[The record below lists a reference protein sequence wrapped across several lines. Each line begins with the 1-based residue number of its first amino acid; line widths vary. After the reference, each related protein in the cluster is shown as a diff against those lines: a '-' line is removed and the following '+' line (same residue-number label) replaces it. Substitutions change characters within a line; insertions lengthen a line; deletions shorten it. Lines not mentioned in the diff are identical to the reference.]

1 VGGAGGTPPVGR
13 MRMASIR
20 FWAIALPVLLLT
32 SASLEA
38 QDVTARRL
46 SAEPPEIVL
55 LDPDQSIELVVTA
68 EMSDG
73 SLRDATLLARY
84 TLDKGAEEIALV
96 HKGRLTPSASGK
108 GVLSIRFESAPG
120 KGAVETQVPV
130 RIELPPTER
139 VLNFTNDIIPILTK
153 AGCNSGGC
161 HGKATGQNGFKM
173 SLLGF
178 EPDHDYDAL
187 VNEGRGRRLFPA
199 APEQSLFLKKAIGQ
213 PVHGGGQRI
222 AEDSREYLILR
233 RWIEQGMPMGK
244 PTDPTVDRIEVFP
257 RERVLVGSS
266 EQQLR
271 VVATFTDGRAQDVTR
286 QAEYKSQQ
294 PDILKVDPAGSV
306 QILDRTGE
314 GAVMVRYMGLV
325 DVAKISVPFNK
336 NVPASAYAEF
346 KPKNYVDELMLKKW
360 KKLGIAPSPR
370 SSDEVFIRRA
380 MLDAIGTLPTPEEIT
395 SFLADGAADKR
406 DRLIDR
412 ILERPEY
419 AEYWSC
425 LWGDLLRNK
434 REGDEQKRGTFAFAA
449 WIRNC
454 FSENMP
460 YDEFVREILTAQG
473 EVGDNPA
480 VNWYRHVRNQIHL
493 VNDSSQLFLGTRV
506 SCANCHH
513 HPYEKLS
520 QDDYWGYAAFFQRV
534 GKKQGDVPADQAVF
548 VQKSGETHQP
558 RSGKKMKP
566 KGLGGPEYDYV
577 AGEDPR
583 KQLVDW
589 MVSPENPYFSKAIAN
604 RIFAG
609 LMGLGLV
616 NAIDD
621 MRVTN
626 PPSNPELLDALA
638 RDIASHHFDLKALIK
653 SIMKSETYG
662 LSSDPT
668 PYNATDRQNFAR
680 YRTKRLS
687 AEVLL
692 DAVCAVTGS
701 LEKFPGLPL
710 GTRAIELPD
719 QAVSS
724 YFLSAFGRSGR
735 ETPCE
740 CERSYAP
747 NLAQILHLMNSP
759 EIQGKISSDK
769 GTVAQLLGAKKSNE
783 EVVEALY
790 LRGFGRR
797 PTASESK
804 DAADIIAKASNRKA
818 AVEDFAWMILNSKE
832 FLFNH

>member
-1 VGGAGGTPPVGR
+1 MLKHRG
-13 MRMASIR
+13 
-20 FWAIALPVLLLT
+20 WAAVLGLLLW
-32 SASLEA
+32 SDPAGA
-38 QDVTARRL
+38 QEVHPAKL
-46 SAEPPEIVL
+46 SVEPSQIL
-55 LDPDQSIELVVTA
+55 LRDPDESIQFVATV
-68 EMSDG
+68 EMTDG
-73 SLRDATLLARY
+73 TLRDATLSAHFA
-84 TLDKGAEEIALV
+84 LDSGAVPIALV
-96 HKGRLTPSASGK
+96 HRGRLTPVASGQGK
-108 GVLSIRFESAPG
+108 LAVRFEGAPG
-120 KGAVETQVPV
+120 QSVEAQVPV
-130 RIELPPTER
+130 RIELPAGER
-139 VLNFTNDIIPILTK
+139 TVSFVNDVIPILTK

-161 HGKATGQNGFKM
+161 HGKSTGQNGFSL

-199 APEQSLFLKKAIGQ
+199 APDQSLLLRKAVGQ
-213 PVHGGGQRI
+213 PAHGGGVRI
-222 AEDSREYLILR
+222 VEDSREYRLIR
-233 RWIEQGMPMGK
+233 RWVEQGMPKGK
-244 PTDPTVDRIEVFP
+244 PADPVVDRIEVFP
-257 RERVLVGSS
+257 KERILVESE

-271 VVATFTDGRAQDVTR
+271 VVATYTDQTTQDVTR

-294 PDILKVDPAGSV
+294 PDILKVDPSGLATT
-306 QILDRTGE
+306 LKRTGE
-314 GAVMVRYMGLV
+314 GAIMVRYMGLV
-325 DVAKISVPFNK
+325 DVAKITVPFHQ
-336 NVPASAYAEF
+336 NVPASAYSGF
-346 KPKNYVDELMLKKW
+346 VTKNYVDELMLRKW

-370 SSDEVFIRRA
+370 STDESFIRRA
-380 MLDAIGTLPTPEEIT
+380 FLDALGTLPSAEEVAQ
-395 SFLADGAADKR
+395 FLADGAPDKR
-406 DRLIDR
+406 DRLVDR

-419 AEYWSC
+419 ADYWAS

-454 FSENMP
+454 FAENMP
-460 YDEFVREILTAQG
+460 YDQFVREILTAQG

-493 VNDSSQLFLGTRV
+493 VNDTSQLFLGTRV

-520 QDDYWGYAAFFQRV
+520 QDDYWGFAAFFQRV

-548 VQKSGETHQP
+548 VQKTGETTQP
-558 RSGKKMKP
+558 RSGRKVKP
-566 KGLGGPEYDYV
+566 KGLGGPEYEFV

-583 KQLVDW
+583 KLLVDW
-589 MVSPENPYFSKAIAN
+589 LTTPENPYFSRAIAN
-604 RIFAG
+604 RMFAA

-616 NAIDD
+616 NAVDD

-638 RDIASHHFDLKALIK
+638 KDIASHHFDLKVLIR

-668 PYNATDRQNFAR
+668 SYNATDRQNFAR
-680 YRTKRLS
+680 YHTKRLS

-692 DAVCAVTGS
+692 DAVSAVTGS
-701 LEKFPGLPL
+701 PEKFPGLPL
-710 GTRAIELPD
+710 GTRAIGLPD
-719 QAVSS
+719 QAVQS
-724 YFLSAFGRSGR
+724 YFLQVFGRSGR

-759 EIQGKISSDK
+759 EVQGKISTDK
-769 GTVAQLLGAKKSNE
+769 GIVAQLLGAKKSNE

-790 LRGFGRR
+790 IRGFARR
-797 PTASESK
+797 PTPSELK
-804 DAADIIAKASNRKA
+804 DASAMIAAAANRKS
-818 AVEDFAWMILNSKE
+818 AVEDLLWLVLNSKE

>member
-1 VGGAGGTPPVGR
+1 
-13 MRMASIR
+13 MASCR
-20 FWAIALPVLLLT
+20 RWAVPLAGLLLST
-32 SASLEA
+32 ASLQA
-38 QDVTARRL
+38 QEVSARKI
-46 SAEPPEIVL
+46 SAEPVEIVL
-55 LDPDQSIELVVTA
+55 LDPDQSVDLVVTA

-73 SLRDATLLARY
+73 TLRDATLLAHY
-84 TLDKGAEEIALV
+84 SLEKGAADLAFI
-96 HKGRLTPSASGK
+96 HKGRLTPNASGK
-108 GVLSIRFESAPG
+108 GTLRIRFESAPG

-130 RIELPPTER
+130 RIEFPAAER
-139 VLNFTNDIIPILTK
+139 TLNFTNDIIPILTK

-161 HGKATGQNGFKM
+161 HGKATGQNGFSM

-178 EPDHDYDAL
+178 EPEHDYDAL
-187 VNEGRGRRLFPA
+187 VKEGRGRRLFPA

-213 PVHGGGQRI
+213 PAHGGGQRI
-222 AEDSREYLILR
+222 AEDSREYRILR
-233 RWIEQGMPMGK
+233 RWIEQGMPKGK
-244 PTDPTVDRIEVFP
+244 PTDPTVSGIEVFP
-257 RERVLVGSS
+257 RERILIGSD

-271 VVATFTDGRAQDVTR
+271 VVATYSDGTTKDVTR

-294 PDILKVDPAGSV
+294 PDILKVDPSGTA
-306 QILDRTGE
+306 QTLDRTGE
-314 GAVMVRYMGLV
+314 GAIMIRYMGLV
-325 DVAKISVPFNK
+325 DVAKITVPFNK
-336 NVPASAYAEF
+336 DVPASAYAEF
-346 KPKNYVDELMLKKW
+346 KPLNYVDELMLKKW
-360 KKLGIAPSPR
+360 RKLGIAPSPR
-370 SSDEVFIRRA
+370 SSDAVFIRRA
-380 MLDAIGTLPTPEEIT
+380 MLDAIGTLPTPEEVT
-395 SFLADGAADKR
+395 AFLNDSGADKR

-419 AEYWSC
+419 AQYWSS

-434 REGDEQKRGTFAFAA
+434 REGEEQKRGTFAFAA

-454 FSENMP
+454 FAENMP
-460 YDEFVREILTAQG
+460 YDQFVREILTAQG

-493 VNDSSQLFLGTRV
+493 VNDTSQLFLGTRV

-520 QDDYWGYAAFFQRV
+520 QDDYWGFAAFFQRV
-534 GKKQGDVPADQAVF
+534 GKKQGDVAADQAIF
-548 VQKSGETHQP
+548 VQKTGETNQP

-566 KGLGGPEYDYV
+566 KGLNGPEYDYV

-589 MVSPENPYFSKAIAN
+589 LTTAENPYFSRAIAN
-604 RIFAG
+604 RMFAG
-609 LMGLGLV
+609 IMELGLV
-616 NAIDD
+616 NSVDD

-638 RDIASHHFDLKALIK
+638 KDIAVHKFDLKSLIRTL
-653 SIMKSETYG
+653 MKSETYG

-668 PYNATDRQNFAR
+668 PFNATDRQNFAR
-680 YRTKRLS
+680 YHTKRLS

-692 DAVCAVTGS
+692 DAVSAVTGS
-701 LEKFPGLPL
+701 AEKFPGLPL

-719 QAVSS
+719 QAVAS

-759 EIQGKISSDK
+759 EIQGKIAGDK
-769 GTVAQLLGAKKSNE
+769 GTVATLVASKKSNE
-783 EVVEALY
+783 EIIEALY
-790 LRGFGRR
+790 LRGFARK

-804 DAADIIAKASNRKA
+804 DAADMLAKAANRKA
-818 AVEDFAWMILNSKE
+818 AVEDFAWLVLNSKE

>member
-1 VGGAGGTPPVGR
+1 
-13 MRMASIR
+13 MSMKSIR
-20 FWAIALPVLLLT
+20 RWT
-32 SASLEA
+32 ASLGILLFASAPLVAE
-38 QDVTARRL
+38 DVLPKKL
-46 SAEPPEIVL
+46 SVEPPQIVL
-55 LDPDQSIELVVTA
+55 RDPDQNIELVVTA

-73 SLRDATLLARY
+73 TLRDATLSAHY
-84 TLDKGAEEIALV
+84 SLDPGASEIALI
-96 HKGRLTPSASGK
+96 HNGRVTPSASGK
-108 GVLSIRFESAPG
+108 GILSIRYESAPG
-120 KGAVETQVPV
+120 KAGAEIRIPIS
-130 RIELPPTER
+130 IELPPAER
-139 VLNFTNDIIPILTK
+139 AINFTNDIIPILTK

-161 HGKATGQNGFKM
+161 HGKATGQNGFSL

-178 EPDHDYDAL
+178 EPEHDYDAL
-187 VNEGRGRRLFPA
+187 VKEGRGRRLFPA
-199 APEQSLFLKKAIGQ
+199 APEQSLFLLKAIGQ
-213 PVHGGGQRI
+213 PSHGGGQRI
-222 AEDSREYLILR
+222 AEDSREYRMLR
-233 RWIEQGMPMGK
+233 RWIEQGMPKGK
-244 PTDPTVDRIEVFP
+244 PSDPTVDRIEVFP
-257 RERVLVGSS
+257 RERILIGTG

-271 VVATFTDGRAQDVTR
+271 VVATYSDGSTQDVTR

-294 PDILKVDPAGSV
+294 PDILKVDPSGAAYT
-306 QILDRTGE
+306 LERTGE
-314 GAVMVRYMGLV
+314 GAIMVRYMGLV
-325 DVAKISVPFNK
+325 DVAKITVPFNR
-336 NVPASAYAEF
+336 NVPASAYEGF
-346 KPKNYVDELMLKKW
+346 HPRNYVDELMLKKW

-370 SSDEVFIRRA
+370 STDDVFIRRA
-380 MLDAIGTLPTPEEIT
+380 CLDVMGTLPSPEEV
-395 SFLADGAADKR
+395 SAFLDDRSPDKR
-406 DRLIDR
+406 DRLVDR

-434 REGDEQKRGTFAFAA
+434 REGEEQKRGTFAFAA
-449 WIRNC
+449 WIRAC
-454 FSENMP
+454 FAENMP
-460 YDEFVREILTAQG
+460 YDQFVREILTAQG

-493 VNDSSQLFLGTRV
+493 VNDTSQLFLGTRV

-520 QDDYWGYAAFFQRV
+520 QDDYWGFAAFFQRV

-548 VQKSGETHQP
+548 VQKSGETSQP
-558 RSGKKMKP
+558 RSGKRMKP
-566 KGLGGPEYDYV
+566 KGLGGPEYEYV

-589 MVSPENPYFSKAIAN
+589 MTTPENAYFSKAIAN
-604 RIFAG
+604 RMFAG

-616 NAIDD
+616 NSVDD

-626 PPSNPELLDALA
+626 PPSNPELLEALA
-638 RDIASHHFDLKALIK
+638 KDIASHHFDLKALIR
-653 SIMKSETYG
+653 SILKSETYG

-668 PYNATDRQNFAR
+668 PFNATDRQNFAR
-680 YRTKRLS
+680 YHTKRLS

-692 DAVCAVTGS
+692 DAVSSVTGS
-701 LEKFPGLPL
+701 QEKFPGLPL

-724 YFLSAFGRSGR
+724 YFLTAFGRSGR

-759 EIQGKISSDK
+759 EIQGKIASEK
-769 GTVAQLLGAKKSNE
+769 GTVAQLVGAKKSNE
-783 EVVEALY
+783 EIVEALY
-790 LRGFGRR
+790 LRGFSRR

-804 DAADIIAKASNRKA
+804 DASDLIAKAANRKA
-818 AVEDFAWMILNSKE
+818 AIEDFVWLILNSKE

>member
-1 VGGAGGTPPVGR
+1 MRPLSIGASCLG
-13 MRMASIR
+13 
-20 FWAIALPVLLLT
+20 LLLLC
-32 SASLEA
+32 SSPDAARA
-38 QDVTARRL
+38 QDAVAVKLTV
-46 SAEPPEIVL
+46 EPGEIVL
-55 LDPDQSIELVVTA
+55 KDPDQGVQLVVTA
-68 EMSDG
+68 HLGDG
-73 SLRDATLLARY
+73 TLRDATHLVHY
-84 TLDKGAEEIALV
+84 SIDSGAAEIALL
-96 HKGRLTPSASGK
+96 HKGRLTPTASGR
-108 GVLSIRFESAPG
+108 GTLQVRLEAAPG
-120 KGAVETQVPV
+120 KGALHASVPV
-130 RIELPPTER
+130 RIELPSAER
-139 VLNFTNDIIPILTK
+139 SVSFANDVIPILTK

-161 HGKATGQNGFKM
+161 HGKATGQNGFAM

-187 VNEGRGRRLFPA
+187 VREGRGRRLFPA
-199 APEQSLFLKKAIGQ
+199 APDQSLFLQKATGQ
-213 PVHGGGQRI
+213 PSHGGGVRI
-222 AEDSREYLILR
+222 AEDSREYRILR
-233 RWIEQGMPMGK
+233 RWIEQGMPKGK
-244 PTDPTVDRIEVFP
+244 PSDPTVDRIDVFP
-257 RERVLVGSS
+257 RERILIGSE

-271 VVATFTDGRAQDVTR
+271 VVATYTDGTMQDVTR

-294 PDILKVDPAGSV
+294 PDILKVDPSGVANT
-306 QILDRTGE
+306 LKRTGE
-314 GAVMVRYMGLV
+314 GAIMVRYMGLV
-325 DVAKISVPFNK
+325 DVAKISVPFNR

-346 KPKNYVDELMLKKW
+346 TPKNYVDEHMLRKW

-370 SSDEVFIRRA
+370 SSDSVFIRRA
-380 MLDAIGTLPTPEEIT
+380 FLDAIGTLPSPEEVT
-395 SFLADGAADKR
+395 AFLDDRTPDKR

-419 AEYWSC
+419 AEYWSS

-460 YDEFVREILTAQG
+460 YDQFVREILTAQG
-473 EVGDNPA
+473 EVGDNPP

-493 VNDSSQLFLGTRV
+493 VNDTSQLFLGTRV

-520 QDDYWGYAAFFQRV
+520 QDDYWSFAAFFQRV

-548 VQKSGETHQP
+548 VQKSGETTQP
-558 RSGKKMKP
+558 RSGKRMKP
-566 KGLGGPEYDYV
+566 KGLGGPEYEYV

-583 KQLVDW
+583 KLLVDW
-589 MVSPENPYFSKAIAN
+589 LTTAENPYFSKAIAN
-604 RIFAG
+604 RMFAS

-616 NAIDD
+616 NAVDD

-626 PPSNPELLDALA
+626 PPSNPELLEALA
-638 RDIASHHFDLKALIK
+638 KDLSSHHFDLKVLIR
-653 SIMKSETYG
+653 SIMRSETYG

-680 YRTKRLS
+680 YHTKRLS

-692 DAVCAVTGS
+692 DAVSSVTGS
-701 LEKFPGLPL
+701 KEKFPGLPL

-724 YFLSAFGRSGR
+724 YFLTAFGRSGR
-735 ETPCE
+735 ETACE
-740 CERSYAP
+740 CERSYAA

-759 EIQGKISSDK
+759 EIQGKIASDK
-769 GTVAQLLGAKKSNE
+769 GTVAQLLAAKKSNE
-783 EVVEALY
+783 EIVEALY
-790 LRGFGRR
+790 LRGFARK

-804 DAADIIAKASNRKA
+804 DVSAVIAAAANRKA
-818 AVEDFAWMILNSKE
+818 AIEDIEWLVLNSKE